1 MNKKNKD
8 KVYKIIKEVF
18 PLTEGEISNDW
29 GPDQIQEWDSLG
41 HLNLVMALGEKF
53 DVSLEFNEVMSI
65 ETVGDIYKVLNEKG
79 IK

>member
-1 MNKKNKD
+1 MNSENKK
-8 KVYKIIKEVF
+8 IINETLLKVF
-18 PLTEGEISNDW
+18 PSLNGEINENW
-29 GPDQIQEWDSLG
+29 GPDQIEEWDSLG
-41 HLNLVMALGEKF
+41 HLNLVMVLGEKF